1 MKLKYKPIERSTLDY
16 IHAKRVNQPYL
27 GYNWHYHEEFEL
39 IYFLEGQG
47 IRIVGDHI
55 SDFKQG
61 ELVLVGAWLP
71 HLWRND
77 AQEANGNE
85 ADFIVIKFRET
96 FGDIHLFSLPELS
109 KIKKLLK
116 KSHRGLFFSR
126 KVKEQVHQV
135 ILKLVKSQGAEKLIL
150 LLQVLQVLS
159 TEKEFSPLSSPEF
172 KRPVQPLV
180 EDRLQTV
187 INYIFINHHK
197 NISLEEIAE
206 VAIMTPPAFCRF
218 FKKRTNKTFSHF
230 LNEFRVE
237 KSCQLLLDNRKPIK
251 QICYEVGFNSL
262 TNFNRAFKSFKGLT
276 PSTYRKKLRLFQ

>member
-1 MKLKYKPIERSTLDY
+1 MKLKYKPLEQRTHDY
-16 IHAKRVNQPYL
+16 IHTKRIQQPYL

-77 AQEANGNE
+77 VQEENGKE
-85 ADFIVIKFRET
+85 ADFIVIKFREN
-96 FGDIHLFSLPELS
+96 FGDIQLFSLPELA
-109 KIKKLLK
+109 KIKKLLQR
-116 KSHRGLFFSR
+116 SHRGLFFSA
-126 KVKEQVHQV
+126 KVREQVHEI
-135 ILKLVKSQGAEKLIL
+135 ILQLVDCHGAQKLIL
-150 LLQVLQVLS
+150 LLQVLDILCEEEEVN
-159 TEKEFSPLSSPEF
+159 TLSSPGF
-172 KRPVQPLV
+172 IRPVETLV

-187 INYIFINHHK
+187 INYIFTNYQK

-218 FKKRTNKTFSHF
+218 FKKQTNKTFSHF

-237 KSCQLLLDNRKPIK
+237 KSCQLLINNEKPIK

-262 TNFNRAFKSFKGLT
+262 TNFNRTFKSFKRIP
-276 PSTYRKKLRLFQ
+276 PSQYRKSLGPV